1 MTKYFLLLL
10 LPLMGFAQ
18 KQSLDKQL
26 FEAYDD
32 FREVSLDTRRF
43 KHQDIQPL
51 IDSLKEEKGFEI
63 TVLGRSIQGRNI
75 SMISVGEGETQIL
88 LWSQMHGNES
98 TATASVFDMINY
110 LKTDKTILKNVK
122 VHFIPMLNPDLQDV
136 MLLGLILTEMR

>member
-63 TVLGRSIQGRNI
+63 TVLGISIQGRNI
-75 SMISVGEGETQIL
+75 
-88 LWSQMHGNES
+88 
-98 TATASVFDMINY
+98 
-110 LKTDKTILKNVK
+110 
-122 VHFIPMLNPDLQDV
+122 
-136 MLLGLILTEMR
+136 